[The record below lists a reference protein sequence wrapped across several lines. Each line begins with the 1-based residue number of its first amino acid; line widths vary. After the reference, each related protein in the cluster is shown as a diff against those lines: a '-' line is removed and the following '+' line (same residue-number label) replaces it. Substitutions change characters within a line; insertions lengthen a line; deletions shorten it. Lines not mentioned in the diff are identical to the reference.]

1 MGSNRGEIVVSIA
14 ANMPT
19 SDMVEFPVNKS
30 DLLMVNTTE
39 DLSTANDF
47 VSFTLTGLSPHT
59 VYVIT
64 VQANTSAGYGN
75 RSEELHIITEPGVCV
90 CMHVC
95 IHLCMSASVHVC
107 TRLCMCVCINI

>member
-1 MGSNRGEIVVSIA
+1 MSIS

-30 DLLMVNTTE
+30 DLLMVNTTGNV
-39 DLSTANDF
+39 STANDF
-47 VSFTLTGLSPHT
+47 VLFTLTGLSPHT

-75 RSEELHIITEPGVCV
+75 RSEELHIRTDSGASRSVCV
-90 CMHVC
+90 RTYVY
-95 IHLCMSASVHVC
+95 
-107 TRLCMCVCINI
+107 MCVHNYIRILLPFHL